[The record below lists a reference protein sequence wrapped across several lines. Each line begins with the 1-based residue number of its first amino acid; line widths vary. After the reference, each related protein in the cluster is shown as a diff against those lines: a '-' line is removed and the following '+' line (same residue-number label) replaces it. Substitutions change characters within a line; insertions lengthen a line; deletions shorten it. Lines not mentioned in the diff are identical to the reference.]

1 MTARVVF
8 SLGSNVGD
16 RVANLQ
22 GAVDSLADTPE
33 LKVLAVSPVYET
45 DPVGGPDQDDYLN
58 VVLLATTPLEPR
70 ALLERVQAVEKV
82 FGRVRQVRWGPRT
95 LDVDIVAVGD
105 VVIDEPDLQVPHSR
119 AAQRAFVLVPWL
131 DVDADAE
138 LPGEGKVASLVE
150 GLDTAGVRLRDDLA
164 IVVRDET

>member
-1 MTARVVF
+1 MAARVVF

-22 GAVDSLADTPE
+22 GAVDSLVDTPE

-70 ALLERVQAVEKV
+70 ALLERVQAVEKA
-82 FGRVRQVRWGPRT
+82 FGRVREVRWGPRT

-105 VVIDEPDLQVPHSR
+105 LVIDEPALQVPHPR

-131 DVDADAE
+131 HIDADAE
-138 LPGEGKVASLVE
+138 LPGEGKVANLVG
-150 GLDTAGVRLRDDLA
+150 GLNTSGVRLRDDLA
-164 IVVRDET
+164 IVVPR